1 MFKFLFYCY
10 ISCYCVCLCFG
21 DGDYERKVIDKPI
34 LVFKMKDSDVTKT
47 IYFSDIYRYALMLQS
62 NPDAKLLDNIFR
74 MYIMNLFSLPLPK
87 DHYEK
92 ITSLVLKQVQ
102 DQSNSMLESMNFDH
116 ALFEHF
122 LNLSQAEYEEMV
134 FDFQMMNQLNMAYI
148 QSNIGEVSVS
158 VDEVKDYYYKNYK
171 DDTSKLEEVPDTYDF
186 WSIIVKVYNL
196 DKALDYLKK
205 INFDEKK
212 FDYIYENNKDEEIET
227 NMFMS
232 EYHKDGDIDK
242 KMRKYIFYLKVGAVS
257 GVYQDKKG
265 LYIFKKIQEK
275 GQNFTCKYLYFP
287 NYKFK
292 KGKELANEFLK
303 SLKDIILKENSAQK
317 QDDVLEKLT
326 IELSKNTLFR
336 GIECKINKIYN
347 KSLNKI
353 KVKRDAEKI
362 KSLQDG
368 EITDTIIVGGE
379 KDPAYKILILR
390 QKHEKHIQDLEH
402 DFYIFKNKA
411 LEEKKEG
418 KIREHIAMLLKSL
431 NLELDEDIPI
441 CKEWKEKFLILYV

>member
-205 INFDEKK
+205 IDFDEKK

-257 GVYQDKKG
+257 GVY
-265 LYIFKKIQEK
+265 
-275 GQNFTCKYLYFP
+275 
-287 NYKFK
+287 
-292 KGKELANEFLK
+292 
-303 SLKDIILKENSAQK
+303 
-317 QDDVLEKLT
+317 
-326 IELSKNTLFR
+326 
-336 GIECKINKIYN
+336 
-347 KSLNKI
+347 
-353 KVKRDAEKI
+353 
-362 KSLQDG
+362 
-368 EITDTIIVGGE
+368 
-379 KDPAYKILILR
+379 
-390 QKHEKHIQDLEH
+390 
-402 DFYIFKNKA
+402 
-411 LEEKKEG
+411 
-418 KIREHIAMLLKSL
+418 
-431 NLELDEDIPI
+431 
-441 CKEWKEKFLILYV
+441 